1 MADNIHKAK
10 EPDDPNRCQA
20 VHARG
25 QCENLATCT
34 ESGEYGTFC
43 MAHGGNRFL
52 EQKQKESVRNYRLD
66 RFKSRMNEFADSS
79 AVKSLRE
86 EVGILRLIME
96 ERLNACSDAHDLILQ
111 SGPISDLVTKIEK
124 VVSSCHK
131 LEGSMGQLLD
141 KSAILQFASEIIDI
155 VGAEVSNDEEIER
168 VGNKIIAAVG
178 RVGEEDEGI

>member
-1 MADNIHKAK
+1 MADIEKCK

-25 QCENLATCT
+25 QCENRAVKS
-34 ESGEYGTFC
+34 ESGEYGQFC

-52 EQKQKESVRNYRLD
+52 EKKQAESLRNYRLD
-66 RFKSRMNEFADSS
+66 KFKNHLERHASS
-79 AVKSLRE
+79 PALKSLRDE
-86 EVGILRLIME
+86 IAILRIIME
-96 ERLNACSDAHDLILQ
+96 ERLNRCSDANDLILQ
-111 SGPISDLVTKIEK
+111 SGPISDLVSKIEK

-155 VGAEVSNDEEIER
+155 VGQEVTNDDEIEK
-168 VGNKIIAAVG
+168 VGNRIIAAVG
-178 RVGEEDEGI
+178 RIGESSDESI